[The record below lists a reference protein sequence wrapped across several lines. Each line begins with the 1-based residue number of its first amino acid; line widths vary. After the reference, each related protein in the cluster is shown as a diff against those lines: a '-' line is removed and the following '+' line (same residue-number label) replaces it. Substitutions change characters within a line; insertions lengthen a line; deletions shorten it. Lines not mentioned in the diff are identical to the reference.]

1 MRVGKKSDLYF
12 GVSWLSQ
19 SHVSV
24 VEGVFEGKWQGC
36 SMEDIYFVY
45 CTSKLRGHALCK
57 AMDTLQCSGFLFL
70 FFT

>member
-24 VEGVFEGKWQGC
+24 VEGVFLGKWQRC
-36 SMEDIYFVY
+36 SREDIYFVY
-45 CTSKLRGHALCK
+45 CAWEIGN
-57 AMDTLQCSGFLFL
+57 
-70 FFT
+70 